1 MLNVNNQVIKNI
13 KGGDGYSANPFQP
26 IGGRMSYPRY
36 SNNYRPVFW
45 GELLQNGGHSDSN
58 CECTKSSKEQ
68 NIFSLIKQNGGNPA
82 ITQVNAINE
91 VSQLLAPCTHPLHA
105 ETGRRYFSTMLIP
118 GLMICKQ
125 VERWCDECHC

>member
-1 MLNVNNQVIKNI
+1 MNNKKVIKNI

-91 VSQLLAPCTHPLHA
+91 VSQLLAPLGTGALISTIMLVFLYHCTNKKPRK
-105 ETGRRYFSTMLIP
+105 GYIP
-118 GLMICKQ
+118 
-125 VERWCDECHC
+125 RSRF